1 MFLDEAL
8 KTMRMGLVSQCMM
21 LEEVR
26 RREVFKVMG
35 EYPPMQDHLADC
47 TLNETPDLEWDV
59 EDCLTYLEYLHN
71 GFRQAFLHGQLATKK
86 GLDKDF
92 DVAIIADMLWG
103 GINHNYPD
111 NLVNCA
117 KEVNELIKK
126 MKPKVAKQVN
136 DYRLGWQ
143 RKVIQEI
150 KNICEKYEVDFPI
163 YDEYTIQEGYMMEWL
178 KGIYED
184 IPTK

>member
-1 MFLDEAL
+1 MYLDEAL

-35 EYPPMQDHLADC
+35 EYQPMQDHLAEC
-47 TLNETPDLEWDV
+47 TWAQTPDLGWDV
-59 EDCLTYLEYLHN
+59 EKCLKYLASLHE
-71 GFRQAFLHGQLATKK
+71 GLQDAFLHGQMASKK

-92 DVAIIADMLWG
+92 DVAIIADMLKG

-117 KEVNELIKK
+117 KEVNELVKK
-126 MKPKVAKQVN
+126 MTPKVAKKGN
-136 DYRLGWQ
+136 ENRLGWQ
-143 RKVIQEI
+143 RKVMREI
-150 KNICEKYEVDFPI
+150 KNICDKYNIDFPI
-163 YDEYTIQEGYMMEWL
+163 YGRWTIQEGYMMEWL
-178 KGIYED
+178 KDIYEN